1 MRFIVVAVIVSTLW
15 LTTVRAQEPPG
26 ATNTAASSEKTPALP
41 DMPAPKPPVRVP
53 WWRCWMCLGP
63 RREQNT
69 TNLPPFVWNVPDRV
83 TDKRFLFVDGWA
95 IGSAI
100 LVTAGTNHCRHTV
113 GVGRCIGSD
122 GPFKAT
128 QGIQIGLSGFLVGL
142 GYWWKKWDQQTQD
155 KHPQWWVFPVGAG
168 AVNTF
173 MAADQFSK
181 HCPKGTMFDGHTCK

>member
-1 MRFIVVAVIVSTLW
+1 MRFIVVTVIVSTLW
-15 LTTVRAQEPPG
+15 LTTGRAQQPSITRDAETSQKAPP
-26 ATNTAASSEKTPALP
+26 LP
-41 DMPAPKPPVRVP
+41 DMPTPKPPVRFP
-53 WWRCWMCLGP
+53 RWRCWMCLGP
-63 RREQNT
+63 RREQITMN
-69 TNLPPFVWNVPDRV
+69 FPDRV
-83 TDKRFLFVDGWA
+83 IDRKFLFVGGWA
-95 IGSAI
+95 ISSAI

-142 GYWWKKWDQQTQD
+142 GYWWKRWDQKTDD
-155 KHPQWWVFPVGAG
+155 KHPQWWVFPAGAA

-181 HCPKGTMFDGHTCK
+181 HCPKGTMFDGHICK